1 MAGDSLA
8 IDPSTLIGQYYR
20 GTIVR
25 LRRGNQGGF
34 VRSAATGRVVPFE
47 LAHLRLVGVER
58 FEELR
63 EGMTV
68 GYDVSRTERGPLV
81 SVLWV
86 PDPGGKPLSERQRGA
101 EENEAAHHLAD
112 ENSQDRDVE

>member
-1 MAGDSLA
+1 MAEDALGL
-8 IDPSTLIGQYYR
+8 DPRHLVGQYYR

-47 LAHLRLVGVER
+47 LAYLRLLGVER

-68 GYDVSRTERGPLV
+68 GYDVSRTQRGPLI
-81 SVLWV
+81 SVLLV
-86 PDPGGKPLSERQRGA
+86 PSFLDEPVSHGEGRAKED
-101 EENEAAHHLAD
+101 ETAHHLAD
-112 ENSQDRDVE
+112 EHRQDRDIE